1 MSDLRQ
7 CTRQF
12 LREFIELYKTFPCL
26 WQVKSAEYSD
36 RNKKSQA
43 YEILIEKYR
52 EIDEAANK
60 ETVQKKIN
68 SLRTVY
74 KKERAKIIQSTKSG
88 AGEDDIYKPSLW
100 YFSLLEFLSD
110 QDQIRKSTN
119 TIDDE
124 TYEESEKEYNSEDQ
138 NFPATPSPGPSA
150 STPISDTTSSRTTHL
165 GTLNRK
171 KKVSSNNNETAEV
184 MTKISKRLDSFQE
197 DSHDRYGKHVADRL
211 RAVHPDQVKF
221 AMKLISDVLYEADLL
236 SLDRH
241 SKIVAGEC
249 QQNPNQLQ
257 PVPTQQYISQH
268 SRTQYI
274 PDFGLRGQI
283 PRQGCEQGYYLLPG
297 MSQQPYA
304 PQLQIPNQTTTADHA
319 TTHVI
324 PSTSQQYSNS
334 MSLPATSSISNI
346 SPTRQVS
353 QQLSKE
359 DKYSLLEIDQQ
370 QYLSQQLSA
379 ARKILLPNDDPESTP
394 SNVHEYL
401 SNFNPN

>member
-1 MSDLRQ
+1 MTKYTPIGD
-7 CTRQF
+7 
-12 LREFIELYKTFPCL
+12 
-26 WQVKSAEYSD
+26 SAVCA
-36 RNKKSQA
+36 NVT
-43 YEILIEKYR
+43 
-52 EIDEAANK
+52 IDEL
-60 ETVQKKIN
+60 TVSISYGHKN
-68 SLRTVY
+68 Y
-74 KKERAKIIQSTKSG
+74 A
-88 AGEDDIYKPSLW
+88 
-100 YFSLLEFLSD
+100 
-110 QDQIRKSTN
+110 
-119 TIDDE
+119 
-124 TYEESEKEYNSEDQ
+124 YNSEDQ

-150 STPISDTTSSRTTHL
+150 STPTSDTTSSRTTHL

-304 PQLQIPNQTTTADHA
+304 PQLQIPNQTTTADHDSLS
-319 TTHVI
+319 TVFKQHV
-324 PSTSQQYSNS
+324 
-334 MSLPATSSISNI
+334 LPATSSISNI